1 MASFLL
7 TSRVGSG
14 LSVRRATPFLARNQ
28 IARGIF
34 EKQRGPARRAKLP
47 TRKQAPSP
55 WAQQQQLKQKAQ
67 QERVKKQKIAKSWGD
82 SLVDNGPIPKFMY
95 VRHDSTILK
104 PQYSGKEAWGGLL
117 ALTGV
122 NFAVLLMWNGENT
135 NEEWMMENFTTDLTN
150 FKDGRVYT
158 LGTASIS
165 HQNLMH
171 FGGNMFAMFLFGFN
185 TYRVIG
191 TAAFY
196 GLYAVGGVACSATHL
211 VSNIV
216 TGRTQPPLSEDER
229 KQLEQLANE
238 VGSMERLEQAL
249 PPAAKERLR
258 YADKPSLGA
267 SGSVMAIASVAAC
280 LFPMDRMMF
289 RNIQLPL
296 PIAVGM
302 FFLSDLSGLMQEST
316 TDHAGHLGGLLC
328 GLAYVTT
335 AWYSKKGSFRIL
347 HTMGTNGQI
356 PIVYRY
362 KQMFQQGG
370 K

>member
-1 MASFLL
+1 MLASRLGA
-7 TSRVGSG
+7 SGGSN
-14 LSVRRATPFLARNQ
+14 VRRMSPILTRGQ

-34 EKQRGPARRAKLP
+34 EKQRGAAKRSKLPAR
-47 TRKQAPSP
+47 KQTPSA
-55 WAQQQQLKQKAQ
+55 WQQQQQLKHKIQ

-82 SLVDNGPIPKFMY
+82 SLIDNGPIPRFMY
-95 VRHDSTILK
+95 VRHDSTILQ
-104 PQYSGKEAWGGLL
+104 PQYSGKETWAGLL
-117 ALTGV
+117 TLTGV
-122 NFAVLLMWNGENT
+122 NFAVLCMWNGENT
-135 NEEWMMENFTTDLTN
+135 DEEWMMENFTTDLTN
-150 FKDGRVYT
+150 FKEGRVYT

-171 FGGNMFAMFLFGFN
+171 YGGNMFAMWLFGWN

-196 GLYAVGGVACSATHL
+196 GLYAVGGVFCSATHL
-211 VSNIV
+211 FSNVV

-238 VGSMERLEQAL
+238 LGSMEQLEQAL
-249 PPAAKERLR
+249 PPHAKERLR

-280 LFPMDRMMF
+280 LFPMDKMMF

-302 FFLSDLSGLMQEST
+302 FFMSDLSGLFQESA

-328 GLAYVTT
+328 GIAYVTT

-347 HTMGTNGQI
+347 HTMGTKGQI

-362 KQMFQQGG
+362 KQMFQQQGM
-370 K
+370 